1 LSQWSAWLAD
11 DAPPDVSVLDVR
23 AHRLL
28 RMLLVQ
34 LLDQVNGVSGE
45 TSLSEG
51 AAILWRYPLVRAE
64 LRELFAALTDRIAH
78 LARPLTELSEVPLN
92 VHARYTRL
100 EMLAATVSDDRVKV
114 RLFMEGVAFAR
125 DLPADLLVF
134 TLDKTSGQ
142 FSPTTRYKDYAISR
156 ELLHWESQSTTR
168 AASPTGIRY
177 QMHVECASHILLF
190 ARLNT
195 TERAFL
201 FLGPARYVS
210 HVGEMPMA
218 VTWRLD
224 TPLPGDVFQAFAAA
238 VA

>member
-1 LSQWSAWLAD
+1 
-11 DAPPDVSVLDVR
+11 
-23 AHRLL
+23 
-28 RMLLVQ
+28 
-34 LLDQVNGVSGE
+34 
-45 TSLSEG
+45 
-51 AAILWRYPLVRAE
+51 
-64 LRELFAALTDRIAH
+64 
-78 LARPLTELSEVPLN
+78 
-92 VHARYTRL
+92 
-100 EMLAATVSDDRVKV
+100 V